1 MIYEKILNDYS
12 PGEILSNEPGNQNL
26 PRPSI
31 LLESRKEKYR
41 GYYASKWANL
51 KFFLQDKTSLEASTN
66 LLKTKTVEQFSS
78 KCQDVYKK
86 KIEIQLLNE
95 KIRRLILQGGKS
107 ASFPGSGEDFEVLNE
122 EDGLPTD
129 AIPKFLFMFRK
140 NNHLMLKLI
149 ENISLKKVDIL
160 VPFICHYFYENFY
173 NESMEQEEIIYLVYL
188 LLEKEIDKLIVPSE
202 QTFLDEG
209 FLPHFLNEMGRR
221 YEIKNYFDII
231 LNDLIC
237 CLEETHISFY
247 SLDLYNDNLY
257 ISKNSQKNKSGSL
270 NDDTKKIESKNTFI
284 SNQNMKSSSPFN
296 SFNSKNND
304 TELIN
309 HLPNVKFDSSQ
320 KYLLEQ
326 YFKEKNESVKQF
338 LFKHIKKIREE
349 KKPFLFDCSYMKNYL
364 KNAGKL
370 SQEYVDQYNIGYNII
385 TKFITDLLTQLENDA
400 IVPYSIKVICRFIY
414 ILMKKKFKDISKF
427 ELNKFV
433 CRFLFDKLI
442 LPILISPESNNI
454 GKDRIISFTTRKNLF
469 NIYLVLKYLV
479 KGELFNY
486 EKKANLV
493 LFNKFILENYHR
505 INKII
510 EKMIDVKIP
519 EKLDKLSKQFYSTED
534 FILDNSKRSEEEIN
548 YEYFVENPKDFMQHK
563 SICFTTNELNTFYNI
578 VDENKSVFL
587 IPNTEFK
594 NIFETLSNLI
604 SMIKGKPNQYYV
616 IIRDEYS
623 EKAKKL
629 LQNKEANK
637 SLGKSETSK
646 DIIEN
651 LKYCISYLISNL
663 DILPHWDW
671 VNDNNYNTLATF
683 EYINNYLNSYES
695 IDNYHSGSVPL
706 NWYSLYII
714 NNLNSIEQKYSL
726 NDYQLL
732 YEEIESEIRQQHKK
746 LSELNEFLTVD
757 ITGKLLLIDN
767 KNKIFEE
774 ELKNVRNTF
783 INIKTL
789 QLMDFTDFS
798 VYLTNKDEL
807 LKRDIPLDA
816 LDNFTGRHN
825 LILQKERFILDIDN
839 NKTKFEIP
847 KEYCC
852 SNINHFISQ
861 LLNRF
866 SKIIKEDIKTVIL
879 YDDNKKKNISNNFET
894 NKETKCKN
902 ILDKYL
908 DYIYQLIIQKK
919 IFHGKKTNSD
929 KNYENEINNIKSED
943 IAKNSLM
950 NYILKC
956 LCVKI
961 QSPEIPLKED
971 VEFNQKCIEKENT
984 LIKDLKRSI
993 EEIYDENIFE
1003 RIISH
1008 IKKLDELRTPEEM
1021 LQEIELAIQL
1031 INSLNIFMKDTKEAG
1046 FDNLIYPLIYSMA
1059 KAKPKRIFFN
1069 IKFINYF
1076 YGEKIKMGKYSYCIT
1091 QAISSMN
1098 VLMNDNKIE
1107 RESTNIAKRKNI
1119 EKDDG
1124 AAPTPQQ
1131 F

>member
-1 MIYEKILNDYS
+1 MIYEKILNYC
-12 PGEILSNEPGNQNL
+12 PGEILNNEPGIQNL

-78 KCQDVYKK
+78 KCQDVYRK

-129 AIPKFLFMFRK
+129 AIPKFLFRFRK
-140 NNHLMLKLI
+140 NNHLMLKLL
-149 ENISLKKVDIL
+149 ENTSLKKVDIL

-284 SNQNMKSSSPFN
+284 SNQNMKSPPTPSAKSAAPFN

-349 KKPFLFDCSYMKNYL
+349 KN
-364 KNAGKL
+364 
-370 SQEYVDQYNIGYNII
+370 
-385 TKFITDLLTQLENDA
+385 
-400 IVPYSIKVICRFIY
+400 SIKVICRFIY

-563 SICFTTNELNTFYNI
+563 SICFTKNELNTFYNI

-594 NIFETLSNLI
+594 NIFETLSI
-604 SMIKGKPNQYYV
+604 SISIIKGKPNKYYV
-616 IIRDEYS
+616 IDE
-623 EKAKKL
+623 
-629 LQNKEANK
+629 
-637 SLGKSETSK
+637 
-646 DIIEN
+646 
-651 LKYCISYLISNL
+651 
-663 DILPHWDW
+663 
-671 VNDNNYNTLATF
+671 
-683 EYINNYLNSYES
+683 
-695 IDNYHSGSVPL
+695 
-706 NWYSLYII
+706 
-714 NNLNSIEQKYSL
+714 
-726 NDYQLL
+726 
-732 YEEIESEIRQQHKK
+732 
-746 LSELNEFLTVD
+746 
-757 ITGKLLLIDN
+757 
-767 KNKIFEE
+767 
-774 ELKNVRNTF
+774 
-783 INIKTL
+783 
-789 QLMDFTDFS
+789 
-798 VYLTNKDEL
+798 
-807 LKRDIPLDA
+807 
-816 LDNFTGRHN
+816 
-825 LILQKERFILDIDN
+825 
-839 NKTKFEIP
+839 
-847 KEYCC
+847 
-852 SNINHFISQ
+852 
-861 LLNRF
+861 
-866 SKIIKEDIKTVIL
+866 
-879 YDDNKKKNISNNFET
+879 
-894 NKETKCKN
+894 
-902 ILDKYL
+902 
-908 DYIYQLIIQKK
+908 
-919 IFHGKKTNSD
+919 
-929 KNYENEINNIKSED
+929 
-943 IAKNSLM
+943 
-950 NYILKC
+950 
-956 LCVKI
+956 
-961 QSPEIPLKED
+961 
-971 VEFNQKCIEKENT
+971 
-984 LIKDLKRSI
+984 
-993 EEIYDENIFE
+993 
-1003 RIISH
+1003 
-1008 IKKLDELRTPEEM
+1008 
-1021 LQEIELAIQL
+1021 
-1031 INSLNIFMKDTKEAG
+1031 
-1046 FDNLIYPLIYSMA
+1046 
-1059 KAKPKRIFFN
+1059 
-1069 IKFINYF
+1069 
-1076 YGEKIKMGKYSYCIT
+1076 
-1091 QAISSMN
+1091 
-1098 VLMNDNKIE
+1098 
-1107 RESTNIAKRKNI
+1107 
-1119 EKDDG
+1119 
-1124 AAPTPQQ
+1124 
-1131 F
+1131 